1 MRRLLGNLMLLLF
14 AVLLCLV
21 VAELVVRAIPS
32 PSDAVVRKEGR
43 TKVRFNPY
51 RPDGSLSYAIRPDWE
66 TIQES
71 EEYSVRVTTNSLGLR
86 GASVPTQKPP
96 GAYRILVVGDS
107 FAFGYGVEDWESF
120 PARLETELRQ
130 RRPDVEVLNAGVPG
144 WSADT
149 YLVYLRERG
158 FALDPDLVI
167 LAISEN
173 DVGDLAWS
181 RLTLGEDRLPVRVES
196 TLRMIDH
203 RGRMRYLDGGPL
215 ATPDFD
221 FPGSDWLADHSELF
235 HLLRFRVA
243 KTWIAI
249 RLKSAERNQRRQAGT
264 PPTGSIA
271 SLSEAEI
278 LRGLQTGNVFRL
290 RYHRHLIEAI
300 RRTCAERDVALRLLV
315 VASPH
320 YPEKGGDHDRAIH
333 EDCRRDPTCM
343 DSADLFTGA
352 SAPETYFPIDGH
364 WTPDGNARVADA
376 LSAWLLDDTG
386 LGLARESD
394 PHPQRR

>member
-14 AVLLCLV
+14 AILLCLV

-181 RLTLGEDRLPVRVES
+181 RLTLGEDRLPVDTWTVGPWPHRIS
-196 TLRMIDH
+196 TFQE
-203 RGRMRYLDGGPL
+203 
-215 ATPDFD
+215 ATGSPITRSSSICCASGSRR
-221 FPGSDWLADHSELF
+221 PGS
-235 HLLRFRVA
+235 
-243 KTWIAI
+243 
-249 RLKSAERNQRRQAGT
+249 
-264 PPTGSIA
+264 P
-271 SLSEAEI
+271 
-278 LRGLQTGNVFRL
+278 
-290 RYHRHLIEAI
+290 
-300 RRTCAERDVALRLLV
+300 CA
-315 VASPH
+315 
-320 YPEKGGDHDRAIH
+320 
-333 EDCRRDPTCM
+333 
-343 DSADLFTGA
+343 
-352 SAPETYFPIDGH
+352 
-364 WTPDGNARVADA
+364 
-376 LSAWLLDDTG
+376 
-386 LGLARESD
+386 
-394 PHPQRR
+394 